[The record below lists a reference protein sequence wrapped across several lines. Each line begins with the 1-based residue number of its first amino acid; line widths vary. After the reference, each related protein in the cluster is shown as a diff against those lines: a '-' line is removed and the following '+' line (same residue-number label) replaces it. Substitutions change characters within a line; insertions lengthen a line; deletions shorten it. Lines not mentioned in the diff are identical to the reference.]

1 MSLLFIQPRTHTLT
15 VPPGPARRPGNAP
28 QIDNEIEKDARLTCL
43 PPVSRAERR
52 PDAND
57 ALTMLVPSA
66 HASQGARCLHSSV
79 LAKPPSL
86 APRMQAASTD
96 MKVLLVVAVALLRRD
111 PETHEPSVLLAQ
123 RPAGKSLAGMW
134 EFPGGKLEPGE
145 RPEQA
150 LRRELVEELDID
162 VQIDALQ
169 PLTFASHTY
178 AEQGFHLL
186 MPLFVCTAW
195 EGDPVGAEGQE
206 LTWSSSADLESFA
219 MPAADVPLIPA
230 IRRALA
236 DM

>member
-1 MSLLFIQPRTHTLT
+1 MRVRS
-15 VPPGPARRPGNAP
+15 
-28 QIDNEIEKDARLTCL
+28 
-43 PPVSRAERR
+43 SR
-52 PDAND
+52 
-57 ALTMLVPSA
+57 
-66 HASQGARCLHSSV
+66 
-79 LAKPPSL
+79 
-86 APRMQAASTD
+86 PRMQAANAD

-111 PETHEPSVLLAQ
+111 PETQEPSVLLAQ

-145 RPEQA
+145 RPEEA
-150 LRRELVEELDID
+150 LRRELTEELDID
-162 VQIDALQ
+162 VQIDALL

-178 AEQGFHLL
+178 TEQGFHLL

-236 DM
+236 DMCLADKVTA